1 MMTKKLIWILLIATA
16 AIGLW
21 IVWYSTP
28 KGMGMVN
35 DSVSYINGAR
45 GLAAGTGFAQ
55 IKGNGNLKPI
65 AHFPPMFS
73 VLLAAFQW
81 IGMDAIPA
89 ARIINAVLF
98 ALNIILVGLLIR
110 RISGSD
116 GFAWIGAGLFAL
128 SDSLIT
134 VHAYI
139 LSEPL
144 FLFLS
149 FLCLICLIQFF
160 ESAGSL
166 KRRVIW
172 LAVAGLVAALS
183 YLTRYVGGALLGAA
197 VLALLLY
204 SPTWKQRGQR
214 IGIFLAA
221 SIPLIAAWSVRNWV
235 LTGSATNRQMGWHPI
250 SVSKLLEGSENF
262 WAFVLPQRFDLYHR
276 FPPAVWAVL
285 LALLLVGLGAV
296 LAVSLTRM
304 IRSNVQER
312 RLPLSV
318 FLVLLFAVCY
328 LGYVVFSMLVF
339 DASTLF
345 EKRILAP
352 FCVCCLILAACL
364 GAQVWKARRFPY
376 SWIAIGLAFA
386 LLLSFTDDARK
397 TALALRLDGQG
408 YASSYWTNSE
418 LLDAVRKLPPVT
430 IYSNRSPAVLLLTD
444 RECYAL
450 ISPTDPVTQVAR
462 PKFDATQAAIRQA
475 VQEGRAVMVIFN
487 AKQVLK
493 VEGNDWFRE
502 LVKDVPVMG
511 EYKDGT
517 IFGLK
522 P

>member
-1 MMTKKLIWILLIATA
+1 MTKKLFWILLIATA

-45 GLAAGTGFAQ
+45 ELAAGTGFVQ
-55 IKGNGNLKPI
+55 IKGNGDAKPI

-89 ARIINAVLF
+89 AQVINSGLF

-110 RISGSD
+110 RISGSE
-116 GFAWIGAGLFAL
+116 GFAWVGAGLFAL

-134 VHAYI
+134 VHTYI

-149 FLCLICLIQFF
+149 LLCLFCLIQFF
-160 ESAGSL
+160 ESAGPV
-166 KRRVIW
+166 KHRAIW
-172 LAVAGLVAALS
+172 LVAAGLLAALS
-183 YLTRYVGGALLGAA
+183 YLTRYVGGALLGGV
-197 VLALLLY
+197 VLTLLLY

-221 SIPLIAAWSVRNWV
+221 SLPLIAAWSMRNWT

-250 SVSKLLEGSENF
+250 PVSKLLEGSGNF
-262 WAFVLPQRFDLYHR
+262 WSFVLPQRFDLYSR
-276 FPPAVWAVL
+276 FPPVVWAVL
-285 LALLLVGLGAV
+285 LALFLVGLGGV
-296 LAVSLTRM
+296 LAVALIRM
-304 IRSNVQER
+304 VRSNAQER
-312 RLPLSV
+312 RLPLPV

-345 EKRILAP
+345 ENRILAP
-352 FCVCCLILAACL
+352 FCVCCLILAAWL

-376 SWIAIGLAFA
+376 AWIAVGLALA

-397 TALALRLDGQG
+397 TVLALRVDGQG
-408 YASSYWTNSE
+408 YASSYWTKSE
-418 LLDAVRKLPPVT
+418 TLDAVRKLPPVT
-430 IYSNRSPAVLLLTD
+430 IYSNRLQAVLLLAD
-444 RECYAL
+444 REAYAL
-450 ISPTDPVTQVAR
+450 ISPTDPVTQEGR
-462 PKFDATQAAIRQA
+462 PNFDATQAAIRQS
-475 VQEGRAVMVIFN
+475 VQNGKTVLVIFN
-487 AKQVLK
+487 AKEFLEAQ
-493 VEGNDWFRE
+493 GNDWLRE

-511 EYKDGT
+511 AYKDGM